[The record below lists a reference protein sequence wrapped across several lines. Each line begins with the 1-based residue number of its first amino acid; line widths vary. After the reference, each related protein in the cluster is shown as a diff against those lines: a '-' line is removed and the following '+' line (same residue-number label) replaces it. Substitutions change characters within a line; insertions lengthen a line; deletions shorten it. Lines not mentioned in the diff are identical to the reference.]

1 MKKATSA
8 GSLAIDWQEDGLM
21 LLDQRLLPG
30 QKVYL
35 RCRTA
40 AEVAT
45 AIRDMAVRGAPAIGI
60 AAAYGIALSAGR
72 LSSAGPGARNSL
84 ERDIDLLAN
93 TRPTAVN
100 LSWAIAEMKAAM
112 ATCAESDLAKVAL
125 DTAIMIHQQ
134 DIEQNQSMGEAGA
147 NLIGPGSVLLTH
159 CNAGALATGGYG
171 TALGVVRSA
180 WGKGLIRELYATET
194 RPWLQGARL
203 TVWELA
209 EDDIPV
215 TLLVD
220 SAVALLY
227 QRKAVDWLIVGA
239 DRIAA
244 NGDVANKIGTLGAA
258 VLAKHYGV
266 RVMVVAPESTID
278 MSVPTG
284 DDISLEERAP
294 DEVRR
299 LAGQQL
305 TPSGQA
311 VWNPVF
317 DITPAKFIDVIVSN
331 VGVVKLP
338 DSSAMRTVFSEQSQ
352 QTK

>member
-1 MKKATSA
+1 
-8 GSLAIDWQEDGLM
+8 M

-35 RCRTA
+35 RCQTA

-45 AIRDMAVRGAPAIGI
+45 AICDMAVRGAPAIGI

-72 LSSAGPGARNSL
+72 LSSAGAGARNSL
-84 ERDIDLLAN
+84 ERDIDLLAS

-317 DITPAKFIDVIVSN
+317 DITPAEFIDVIVSN
-331 VGVVKLP
+331 VGVVKSP
-338 DSSAMRTVFSEQSQ
+338 DSSAMRTVFNKQSQ